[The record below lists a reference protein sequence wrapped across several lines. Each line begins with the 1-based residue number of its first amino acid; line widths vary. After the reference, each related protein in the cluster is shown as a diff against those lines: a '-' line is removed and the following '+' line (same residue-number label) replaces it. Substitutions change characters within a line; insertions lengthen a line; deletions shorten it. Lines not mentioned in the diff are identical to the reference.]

1 MWAAPSRE
9 RGGPITVQTRT
20 TPTSF
25 RSARRPSRLT
35 ARASVT
41 HPSLFLGTGRLVE
54 GREEIWTS
62 RAVVNQVNGLL
73 VAQQGEAVC
82 EIIEMV
88 IEAQLAVDQRVGRQ
102 DLTVGV
108 EDELSEP
115 VSGVHQPDKR
125 RIGVG
130 HIKQL
135 VVIDLCERHQP
146 IVSAIS
152 RLDMS
157 SRIRDL
163 LRIPVVAGMTS
174 RQDE

>member
-1 MWAAPSRE
+1 VGRPEQRAGRPDNCSDADYTDLVPVSSATQPAYRTGEYYPPIVVSRYRAPCRRSR
-9 RGGPITVQTRT
+9 GDLDLQ
-20 TPTSF
+20 
-25 RSARRPSRLT
+25 
-35 ARASVT
+35 
-41 HPSLFLGTGRLVE
+41 
-54 GREEIWTS
+54 
-62 RAVVNQVNGLL
+62 AVVNQVNGLL

-82 EIIEMV
+82 KIIEVV

-108 EDELSEP
+108 ENELSEP

-135 VVIDLCERHQP
+135 VVIDLCERHEP
-146 IVSAIS
+146 IVSATS

-163 LRIPVVAGMTS
+163 SRIPVVAGMTS
-174 RQDE
+174 RQDG

>member
-1 MWAAPSRE
+1 MWAAPSRAG
-9 RGGPITVQTRT
+9 RPDNCSDADYNDLVPVSSATQPAYRTGGYYPPIV
-20 TPTSF
+20 
-25 RSARRPSRLT
+25 
-35 ARASVT
+35 V
-41 HPSLFLGTGRLVE
+41 LGTGRLVE

-82 EIIEMV
+82 KIIEMV

>member
-1 MWAAPSRE
+1 MAVRSSPASEPSSP
-9 RGGPITVQTRT
+9 GTQTIMIKLRLVLLAT
-20 TPTSF
+20 T
-25 RSARRPSRLT
+25 ALT
-35 ARASVT
+35 AMQFASYASHAQSAPIV
-41 HPSLFLGTGRLVE
+41 
-54 GREEIWTS
+54 
-62 RAVVNQVNGLL
+62 

-174 RQDE
+174 RQDG